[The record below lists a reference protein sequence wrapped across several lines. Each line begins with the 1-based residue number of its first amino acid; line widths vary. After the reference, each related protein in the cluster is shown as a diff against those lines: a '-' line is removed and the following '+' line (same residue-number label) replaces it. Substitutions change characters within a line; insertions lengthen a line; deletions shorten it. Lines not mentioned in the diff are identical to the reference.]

1 MQNKTQTDTYFE
13 KQLRILELQKQVL
26 ELQKE
31 ILELEREIK
40 KEEPEYDFPPYSP
53 LPFYYRHYELP
64 EIT

>member
-1 MQNKTQTDTYFE
+1 MQNTTQTDTYFD
-13 KQLRILELQKQVL
+13 KQLRILELQKQIL

-31 ILELEREIK
+31 ILELEHGIK
-40 KEEPEYDFPPYSP
+40 KEEPTYDFPPYSP